1 MSARFLMALF
11 DSIYVIALAAWIG
24 SALFLS
30 LGLIPLIVKQLG
42 PEPAEKL
49 VRALLPRY
57 CVWGAICGRSP
68 FRLWWPCRSVI
79 PSIAE
84 SRWEYRLLRSSPAS

>member
-30 LGLIPLIVKQLG
+30 LGMIPLIV
-42 PEPAEKL
+42 
-49 VRALLPRY
+49 
-57 CVWGAICGRSP
+57 
-68 FRLWWPCRSVI
+68 
-79 PSIAE
+79 
-84 SRWEYRLLRSSPAS
+84 

>member
-24 SALFLS
+24 SAVFLS
-30 LGLIPLIVKQLG
+30 LGVIPLIVKQLG
-42 PEPAEKL
+42 AEPGEKL

-57 CVWGAICGRSP
+57 CLWARSAERSP
-68 FRLWWPCRSVI
+68 FLRWWRCRSVI

-84 SRWEYRLLRSSPAS
+84 RRWECRLW